1 MVREVICV
9 GTIWDLDDYVYP
21 ELEEM
26 TGMTPWNFSQL
37 VRHQLCG
44 SREEIPNIDKK
55 PMMVRTQY
63 GVKVRA
69 CCASCF
75 FKEIMRNG
83 SRTCSLHDYKQVASC
98 YGCNKWIMAE
108 WLMNAGLGTGIVRNR
123 ETKKIILQ

>member
-44 SREEIPNIDKK
+44 SRGEIHKVDKK
-55 PMMVRTQY
+55 PMVVRTQY
-63 GVKVRA
+63 GARVRA
-69 CCASCF
+69 CCASCA
-75 FKEIMRNG
+75 FKEILRNG
-83 SRTCSLHDYKQVASC
+83 SRICPMHNYKQVASC
-98 YGCNKWIMAE
+98 DGCKDWIVAE
-108 WLMNAGLGTGIVRNR
+108 GIMNAGMGTGMVKRR
-123 ETKKIILQ
+123 ETKEILIR

>member
-21 ELEEM
+21 ELDEMAEM
-26 TGMTPWNFSQL
+26 TLWNFNQIVKFQL
-37 VRHQLCG
+37 TG
-44 SREEIPNIDKK
+44 SRREIRKIDKK
-55 PMMVRTQY
+55 PMVVRTHY

-75 FKEIMRNG
+75 FKEILRNG

-98 YGCNKWIMAE
+98 DGCKKWIMAE
-108 WLMNAGLGTGIVRNR
+108 CLMNAGLGTGIVRSR
-123 ETKKIILQ
+123 ETKKIIIR